1 MSVILKISLG
11 TINYNDFLHVTAS
24 KVSTP
29 SAIAWEDWI
38 DVPVTNYNFIIP
50 GLDPENYYVRYYDA
64 PTIGS
69 LGTLVAELLVNAL
82 TGEFEYERRFYT
94 VDGPGQYDPIDGTS
108 IITDPY
114 FHDKN
119 ITGVFKE
126 AFRYLEPI
134 TEWTDAALFS
144 TVSILNGTSF
154 SSGEKIAIEIKYK
167 VANTTSNTGGG
178 FYDGNLDIPEA
189 TRTLLAAEVNKRLR
203 LLGTAATQVITLPLL
218 SSLGANN
225 GFYFDNSVGGVAV
238 QTKILFA
245 GANKLRFNGFDLP
258 TNEFDEFWVSRGEHL
273 LIKKYDDTYWEL
285 VLDYKGTNVGEKVTL
300 GFAKHP
306 NILLEN
312 FALKNADEYP
322 RLWWWLTNV
331 LPPTHYY
338 TVADIATAT
347 APTLNRTGQFII
359 DVPGRRFRM
368 PLTTDLS
375 EKGLFNFDTYGIDTG
390 NRTVDYPGG
399 LQNDM
404 VKEHSHL
411 HTLNNNGTGNSS
423 GAPFSKGAIT
433 DNNAVGRGTSISNFG
448 VVDAAGNG
456 VGGPE
461 QRVKNIGV
469 IYGRRI

>member
-1 MSVILKISLG
+1 MSVNLKVTLG
-11 TINYNDFLHVTAS
+11 TVNYTDYLHVTAS

-114 FHDKN
+114 FNGKN

-178 FYDGNLDIPEA
+178 FYDGNLDIPESA
-189 TRTLLAAEVNKRLR
+189 RTLLPAEVNKRLR
-203 LLGTAATQVITLPLL
+203 LVGTATTQVITLPLL

-225 GFYFDNSVGGVAV
+225 GCYFDNSVGGVAV
-238 QTKILFA
+238 QTKILFS
-245 GANKLRFNGFDLP
+245 GSNKLRFNGFDLA

-273 LIKKYDDTYWEL
+273 FIKKYDDTYWEV

-300 GFAKHP
+300 GYAKHP

-331 LPPTHYY
+331 LPVNHYY
-338 TVADIATAT
+338 TVPNIVAAT
-347 APTLNRTGQFII
+347 APALNKNGQFII

-390 NRTVDYPGG
+390 NRPVDYPGG

-404 VKEHSHL
+404 VKEHGHL
-411 HTLNNNGTGNSS
+411 TTTGGNGTGISP
-423 GAPFSKGAIT
+423 GAPFTKPAPT
-433 DNNAVGRGTSISNFG
+433 DNNTQNTGTTITNPG
-448 VVDAAGNG
+448 VVDNVGNG
-456 VGGPE
+456 IGGAE